1 MSTRK
6 NTLYNMAY
14 RVFSILLPLVTAP
27 YLARVA
33 GQEGVG
39 LYSYAWSVSEIFVI
53 IGMLGLSDYGVR
65 AVAQAKDDA
74 DQLNRTV
81 SEIFRMQLAVA
92 GATLLVWLGYVFFA
106 AGQEQQIALHLTLMS
121 VSCLVNLDWCLM
133 GLDQFKPIAL
143 RNTLVKLA
151 AAGAVFLLVKSADD
165 LWLYGLVW
173 SAATVAGCLL
183 CWPGVKRRVTFVP
196 VTWRGAMQHL
206 KPCAVLLISVL
217 AVRVYRTM
225 DKVMVGALAGMA
237 QNGLYENA
245 EKIIYCLSGF
255 ISAIGTVLMPK
266 AAHLLSQGQTEKIR
280 RHMAVS
286 MDVILCMTGAMAFGL
301 AAVADRFA
309 PLFYGEDFAY
319 SGTLMIPLGFT
330 LMMIGF
336 ANVVRTQWIL
346 PHGRD
351 GMVVKC
357 VTTGAAVNVLINAL
371 LIPRMGAMGAV
382 IGTLAAEMTVPAMQ
396 FILLRKELPYGA
408 YLKTLATYVLAGTAM
423 LIAVRLISRITPAG
437 WIGLMVQ
444 VASGAA
450 VYGAAC
456 LVLWKITGNRR
467 VLGLVK
473 RGA

>member
-1 MSTRK
+1 MRH
-6 NTLYNMAY
+6 
-14 RVFSILLPLVTAP
+14 
-27 YLARVA
+27 
-33 GQEGVG
+33 
-39 LYSYAWSVSEIFVI
+39 
-53 IGMLGLSDYGVR
+53 LS
-65 AVAQAKDDA
+65 
-74 DQLNRTV
+74 
-81 SEIFRMQLAVA
+81 
-92 GATLLVWLGYVFFA
+92 
-106 AGQEQQIALHLTLMS
+106 
-121 VSCLVNLDWCLM
+121 
-133 GLDQFKPIAL
+133 
-143 RNTLVKLA
+143 
-151 AAGAVFLLVKSADD
+151 
-165 LWLYGLVW
+165 
-173 SAATVAGCLL
+173 
-183 CWPGVKRRVTFVP
+183 
-196 VTWRGAMQHL
+196 
-206 KPCAVLLISVL
+206 PCAVLLISVL

-309 PLFYGEDFAY
+309 PLFYGEDFAH

-351 GMVVKC
+351 MLVMRC
-357 VTTGAAVNVLINAL
+357 VCTGAGVNVMINAL

-382 IGTLAAEMTVPAMQ
+382 IGTLAAEMTVPVIQ
-396 FILLRKELPYGA
+396 FIFLRRELPYGA
-408 YLKTLATYVLAGTAM
+408 YLKTLATYVMAGVAM
-423 LIAVRLISRITPAG
+423 LLAVRLISRITPEG

-444 VASGAA
+444 IAAGAA

>member
-1 MSTRK
+1 
-6 NTLYNMAY
+6 MAY

-39 LYSYAWSVSEIFVI
+39 LYSYAWSISEIFVI

-65 AVAQAKDDA
+65 AVAQAKDDG
-74 DQLNRTV
+74 DRLNRTV

-92 GATLLVWLGYVFFA
+92 GATLIVWLGYVFFA
-106 AGQEQQIALHLTLMS
+106 AGQEKPIALHLTLMS

-173 SAATVAGCLL
+173 SAATVIGCLL

-196 VTWRGAMQHL
+196 VTWRAAMRHL
-206 KPCAVLLISVL
+206 SPCAVLLISVL

-309 PLFYGEDFAY
+309 PLFYGEDFAH

-351 GMVVKC
+351 MLVMRC
-357 VTTGAAVNVLINAL
+357 VCTGAGVNVMINAL

-382 IGTLAAEMTVPAMQ
+382 IGTLAAEMTVPVIQ
-396 FILLRKELPYGA
+396 FIFLRRELPYGA
-408 YLKTLATYVLAGTAM
+408 YLKTLATYVMAGVAM
-423 LIAVRLISRITPAG
+423 LLAVRLISRITPEG

-444 VASGAA
+444 IAAGAA